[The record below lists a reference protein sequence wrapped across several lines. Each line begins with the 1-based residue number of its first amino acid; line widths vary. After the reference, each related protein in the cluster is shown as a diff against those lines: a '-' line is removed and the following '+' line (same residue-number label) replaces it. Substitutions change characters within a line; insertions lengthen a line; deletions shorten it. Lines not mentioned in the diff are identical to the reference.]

1 MHISVSLNVSFCIS
15 ALRTKMQEWLIDVP
29 NSYALDKDFGIID
42 LEYIAFNAALFLPF
56 RFDETTF

>member
-1 MHISVSLNVSFCIS
+1 
-15 ALRTKMQEWLIDVP
+15 MQEWLIDVP